1 MSTENDLYKLEEKLW
16 TGNADDYRR
25 HVDRECLTVFTEMAG
40 VLDREKIAQSAGG
53 GRKWSG
59 LSIARKGF
67 LEPADGFAMVSYE
80 ATAGRA
86 DGTPYKALVSS
97 GYARHGQE
105 WKLAFHQQ
113 TPLTP
118 G

>member
-1 MSTENDLYKLEEKLW
+1 
-16 TGNADDYRR
+16 
-25 HVDRECLTVFTEMAG
+25 MAG

-118 G
+118 GCPALRQPTALWNVVRLPDAGP

>member
-25 HVDRECLTVFTEMAG
+25 HVDDECLTVFTEMAG
-40 VLDREKIAQSAGG
+40 VLDREKIAQSAGD

-59 LSIARKGF
+59 LQMARKGF
-67 LEPADGFAMVSYE
+67 LEPTDGFAMLSYE

-97 GYARHGQE
+97 GYARHGRA

-113 TPLTP
+113 TPL
-118 G
+118 GSD

>member
-1 MSTENDLYKLEEKLW
+1 MSTENDLYQLEEKLW

-25 HVDRECLTVFTEMAG
+25 HVDDECLTVFTRWRAFSTGRRSPNRPAMAG
-40 VLDREKIAQSAGG
+40 N
-53 GRKWSG
+53 GRA
-59 LSIARKGF
+59 SIARKGF
-67 LEPADGFAMVSYE
+67 LELTDGFAMLSYE

-97 GYARHGQE
+97 GYARHGRE

-113 TPLTP
+113 TPL
-118 G
+118 GSD